1 MPKDLPGQQQRC
13 VEWITHLSPTA
24 SPYQSDKEDNDADD
38 AVEGLL
44 GIAATGLLSTYS
56 LEEDGVVGSV
66 DKDEEEYGW

>member
-1 MPKDLPGQQQRC
+1 MPKDLPGQRQRC
-13 VEWITHLSPTA
+13 VEWITRPSPTA
-24 SPYQSDKEDNDADD
+24 SPYQSDKEDNDAAG

-44 GIAATGLLSTYS
+44 GMAATGLLPTDT